1 MTRSLCYWKKY
12 LLLSLNSMALSKWLV
27 IIAFGFHFQYWN
39 ISVLYIF
46 SHCWSTFLWPCKSHY
61 YSLQHNEYELIYFV
75 ILIHFSY
82 LYSPHLT
89 SASHYLS
96 AVYPVMIKI
105 SSHSCHH
112 VQVPMYKRNS
122 KLMTSTFRWIMS
134 ILRELGLTVRI
145 FGLKSAFSLFYR
157 TMLRIHVFLL

>member
-1 MTRSLCYWKKY
+1 MKHSETEKDY
-12 LLLSLNSMALSKWLV
+12 LDKESGLLKE
-27 IIAFGFHFQYWN
+27 
-39 ISVLYIF
+39 ISVAEFELNGLIQVAGNYCLWLPFSVLKYFCTLYLF
-46 SHCWSTFLWPCKSHY
+46 SLLVYFPWPCKSHY
-61 YSLQHNEYELIYFV
+61 YSLQRNEYELIYFV

-122 KLMTSTFRWIMS
+122 KLMTSTFR
-134 ILRELGLTVRI
+134 
-145 FGLKSAFSLFYR
+145 
-157 TMLRIHVFLL
+157 